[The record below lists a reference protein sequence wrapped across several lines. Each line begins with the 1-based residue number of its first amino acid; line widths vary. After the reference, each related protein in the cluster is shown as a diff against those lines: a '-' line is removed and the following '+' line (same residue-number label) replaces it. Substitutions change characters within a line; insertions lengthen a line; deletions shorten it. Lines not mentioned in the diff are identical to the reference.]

1 MTEATIP
8 VEDRLEASKLQFV
21 DVDGVRTRYYED
33 GAGEPLVL
41 IHGGQFGSQYS
52 LDSWSLVL
60 PALAA
65 HFHVYA
71 LDKLGQG
78 HTDNPRGDDY
88 TFEAL
93 FAHTR
98 RWLQLLGIHQ
108 AHLVGHSRGGLLI
121 TRLAQEDAGLA
132 RSLVI
137 VDSNTLAPED
147 PSFPSG
153 AFYADIAKR
162 TPPGPPTRET
172 VRLEPDAQS
181 FSRRHVTDDFVGR
194 LLASAQL
201 PKSQEADE
209 RMQTLANTAWYPT
222 LNRARAEALRQM
234 DERGLPVP
242 TLVIW
247 GMNDVSAPLRIHGVP
262 LFERIAAKTP
272 RAELHVINE
281 TGHYVMREQPAAF
294 VRSVRSFCLG

>member
-1 MTEATIP
+1 MAEAIAP
-8 VEDRLEASKLQFV
+8 ASDRLDPTRIRFV
-21 DVDGVRTRYYED
+21 DIDGIHTRYYED
-33 GAGEPLVL
+33 GSGEPLVL
-41 IHGGQFGSQYS
+41 IHGGQFGSGYS
-52 LDSWSLVL
+52 LDTWSLVL
-60 PALAA
+60 PALAQ

-78 HTDNPRGDDY
+78 YTDNPRDEAY
-88 TFEAL
+88 TFETL
-93 FAHTR
+93 FEHTHGFLR
-98 RWLQLLGIHQ
+98 SLDLRE

-121 TRLAQEDAGLA
+121 TRLAQEHTGLA
-132 RSLVI
+132 KSLVI

-153 AFYADIAKR
+153 AFYAEIAQR
-162 TPPGPPTRET
+162 TPPGPPTPET

-194 LLASAQL
+194 LLAIARL

-209 RMQTLANTAWYPT
+209 RMKTLANNAWYPS
-222 LNRARAEALRQM
+222 LNRARAEALRQIDGSGM
-234 DERGLPVP
+234 PAP
-242 TLVIW
+242 TLVVW
-247 GMNDVSAPLRIHGVP
+247 GMNDASAPLRIHGVP

-272 RAELHVINE
+272 RAELHVVNE

-294 VRSVRSFCLG
+294 VRTVPSFCLG